1 MSGLAK
7 SHADSPAAGEDAG
20 LGNALERVYEAGQG
34 LIVRRIDLL
43 AGEIAEQGRSVFVS
57 SLAIT
62 IGVVV
67 ALVGWFIAIA
77 GIVDALDDRFP
88 RFAVEIVIGALHAGV
103 GAAIAVQARQRTSS
117 KAGGHS

>member
-1 MSGLAK
+1 MSDLPK
-7 SHADSPAAGEDAG
+7 SYGDSPAAGGDAR

-43 AGEIAEQGRSVFVS
+43 AEEIAEQARSVFTS

-67 ALVGWFIAIA
+67 GLVGWFIAIA

-88 RFAVEIVIGALHAGV
+88 RFAVDIVTGILHAGV
-103 GAAIAVQARQRTSS
+103 GAAIVVRARQRMSS
-117 KAGGHS
+117 KAVGHS

>member
-1 MSGLAK
+1 MSGLPK
-7 SHADSPAAGEDAG
+7 SYGDSPAAGEDTG

-43 AGEIAEQGRSVFVS
+43 AEEIAEQGRSVFVS
-57 SLAIT
+57 SLVIT

-88 RFAVEIVIGALHAGV
+88 RFAVEIAIGVLHGGI

-117 KAGGHS
+117 

>member
-1 MSGLAK
+1 MGLPK
-7 SHADSPAAGEDAG
+7 TYGDSRAAGENAG

-43 AGEIAEQGRSVFVS
+43 AEEIAEQARSVFVS

-77 GIVDALDDRFP
+77 GIVDAFDDRFP
-88 RFAVEIVIGALHAGV
+88 RFAVEIVTGVLHAGV
-103 GAAIAVQARQRTSS
+103 GAAIAVRARQRTLS
-117 KAGGHS
+117 KEQGHS